1 MKNTTNNGKF
11 IRFAKNVITEIN
23 EDISTHILH
32 SCLLAKYYEYENS
45 YHITVAP
52 GLNFNEY
59 CASFE
64 SFEYNMKNDFILGNL
79 FVYKIINKDLIL
91 DILNLK
97 IEERDYYLKLENEHP
112 EDYEYEEKI

>member
-1 MKNTTNNGKF
+1 MKKTNNGKF

-23 EDISTHILH
+23 EDISTHTLH
-32 SCLLAKYYEYENS
+32 SCLLAKYYEDENS

-59 CASFE
+59 CSSFE
-64 SFEYNMKNDFILGNL
+64 SRKFKMKTDFILGNL
-79 FVYKIINKDLIL
+79 FVYKIINKN
-91 DILNLK
+91 DILELLNYK
-97 IEERDYYLKLENEHP
+97 IEERDFYLKQENEHP

>member
-1 MKNTTNNGKF
+1 MKKTNNGKF
-11 IRFAKNVITEIN
+11 VRFAKNVITEIN
-23 EDISTHILH
+23 ESIINPISHC
-32 SCLLAKYYEYENS
+32 CLLAKYYEDENS

-64 SFEYNMKNDFILGNL
+64 SRKFKMKTDFILGNL

-91 DILNLK
+91 DILNHK
-97 IEERDYYLKLENEHP
+97 IEERDFYLKQENEHP

>member
-1 MKNTTNNGKF
+1 MKKTNNGKF

-23 EDISTHILH
+23 EDISTHTLH
-32 SCLLAKYYEYENS
+32 SCLLAKYYEDENS

-59 CASFE
+59 CSSFE
-64 SFEYNMKNDFILGNL
+64 SRKFKMKNDFILGNL

-91 DILNLK
+91 DMLNLK
-97 IEERDYYLKLENEHP
+97 IENLESDLKLENEHP
-112 EDYEYEEKI
+112 EDYVPSDY

>member
-1 MKNTTNNGKF
+1 MKKTNNGKF

-32 SCLLAKYYEYENS
+32 SCLLAKYYDYENS

-59 CASFE
+59 CLSFE
-64 SFEYNMKNDFILGNL
+64 SRKFNMKNDFILGNL
-79 FVYKIINKDLIL
+79 FVYKNITKDDIL
-91 DILNLK
+91 DLLNHK
-97 IEERDYYLKLENEHP
+97 IEERAYYLKESSDETN
-112 EDYEYEEKI
+112 